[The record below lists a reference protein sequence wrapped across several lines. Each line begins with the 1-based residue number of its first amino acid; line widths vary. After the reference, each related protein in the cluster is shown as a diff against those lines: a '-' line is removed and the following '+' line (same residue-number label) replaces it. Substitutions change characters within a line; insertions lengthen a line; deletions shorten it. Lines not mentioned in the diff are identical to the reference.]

1 MFGAK
6 LQNYLSLAAQLQSLL
21 SEHKTEW
28 VVGQGCSQEI
38 IKTCECEVTPG
49 LSQHQAEYNLR
60 PSGGMEILTFMY
72 IALWGLKRL
81 IFLFIKNQYLAKI
94 WEDFFSKRS
103 WIAEDLI
110 KDPGQRASKTGI
122 SYVPEPC
129 HFLSFARSGPGTVMM
144 WPSDLFT
151 PFTPPVGG
159 VEIVWLSKSSNAQCF

>member
-60 PSGGMEILTFMY
+60 LSGGMEILTFTLHY
-72 IALWGLKRL
+72 GAWR
-81 IFLFIKNQYLAKI
+81 
-94 WEDFFSKRS
+94 
-103 WIAEDLI
+103 EDLI
-110 KDPGQRASKTGI
+110 KDPGQKASKTGI

-129 HFLSFARSGPGTVMM
+129 HLLSFARSGPGTVMM

-151 PFTPPVGG
+151 LFTPACPGPGVQSVIRDRLIRLDTTPVSC
-159 VEIVWLSKSSNAQCF
+159 LLPR